1 MTQEPINILLV
12 DDEPRNLDVLVSML
26 EQPSY
31 RLLRAGDADT
41 ALRTLLQCDVAAIIL
56 DMKMPG
62 VSGLQ
67 LAQLIKG
74 TKKFRQ
80 IPILFLTAYMV
91 EDADALTGYG
101 AGAVDYLTKPVNPAI
116 LRHKVAVFADLFQ
129 KTRALAELNET
140 LEARVRERTAELA
153 RSEAALRETNEQ
165 KDRFIAT
172 LAHELRNPLAS
183 LRTGLDLLVRITERT
198 QRSDRTLGM
207 MNRQLDSLV
216 RLIDDL
222 LDVSRISRAT
232 LELRQ
237 EHVALRTVIDQA
249 IETVAPLL
257 ERHYQTV
264 NVEARDAIDA
274 YVDPTRIGQVVGN
287 LVSNASKHSRDGAS
301 IRVVLRREGDAA
313 VIDVIDEG
321 AGIKPDQLE
330 RVFEM
335 FTKIERST
343 QFANDGL
350 GIGLA
355 LSRRLA
361 QLHGGTL
368 KAASEGEGR
377 GATFTLTIPV
387 GPASTRPVNGAQHAG
402 ASYADPNATARQP
415 LNIVVV
421 EDNEEAADLM
431 SMWLMDLGHIVHVAH
446 TGVAGLA
453 LIKQLRPD
461 VVLCDIGLP
470 GLNGIQVCERVVKE
484 VAGPPVMI
492 AVTGWGTESDRNKTT
507 HAGFRHHLVK
517 PVELKGLL
525 KVLDA
530 VAPAS

>member
-12 DDEPRNLDVLVSML
+12 DDEPRNLDVLVSIL
-26 EQPSY
+26 EQPAY

-41 ALRTLLQCDVAAIIL
+41 ALRTLLQCDVAAIVL
-56 DMKMPG
+56 DIKMPG

-91 EDADALTGYG
+91 EDTDVLTGYG

-116 LRHKVAVFADLFQ
+116 LRHKVAVFADLFE
-129 KTRALAELNET
+129 KTRALADLNET
-140 LEARVRERTAELA
+140 LEARVRERTGELA

-183 LRTGLDLLVRITERT
+183 LRTGLDLLLRITER
-198 QRSDRTLGM
+198 SPKVDRTLGT

-237 EHVALRTVIDQA
+237 EHADLRAVIAQA

-257 ERHYQTV
+257 DRHRQSVKIAT
-264 NVEARDAIDA
+264 NDLVEAF
-274 YVDPTRIGQVVGN
+274 VDPTRVGQIVSN
-287 LVSNASKHSRDGAS
+287 LVNNASKHSRDGAS
-301 IRVVLRREGDAA
+301 ITITLRRDADVA
-313 VIDVIDEG
+313 VIDVADEG
-321 AGIKPDQLE
+321 AGIKADQLE
-330 RVFEM
+330 RVFDM

-368 KAASEGEGR
+368 TASSQGEGR
-377 GATFTLTIPV
+377 GATFTLTLPT
-387 GPASTRPVNGAQHAG
+387 GPASSRPLKSMRAAHEE
-402 ASYADPNATARQP
+402 TARHAP
-415 LNIVVV
+415 HALDVVLV
-421 EDNEEAADLM
+421 EDNEESADMM
-431 SMWLMDLGHIVHVAH
+431 SMWLADLGHRVHVAH
-446 TGVAGLA
+446 TGPAGLA
-453 LIKQLRPD
+453 LIKELHPD

-470 GLNGIQVCERVVKE
+470 GLDGVEVCQRVVKE
-484 VAGPPVMI
+484 VDGPPIMI
-492 AVTGWGTESDRNKTT
+492 AITGWGTDADRKRTT
-507 HAGFRHHLVK
+507 RAGFNHHLVK
-517 PVELKGLL
+517 PVELSGLR
-525 KVLDA
+525 KVLES
-530 VAPAS
+530 VEPVR